1 LQSIAKKYNLSEQF
15 SGYILAVASG
25 IPEFTTNLV
34 AATSEKGNV
43 NIGVGNVTGSGSFG
57 NLQIIEFFF

>member
-1 LQSIAKKYNLSEQF
+1 LSEQF
-15 SGYILAVASG
+15 SGYILAIASG

-34 AATSEKGNV
+34 SATTDQANV

-57 NLQIIEFFF
+57 KIL